1 MANNKVKFIR
11 GTTEEYQALSVKDP
25 DVLYII
31 TDESENSD
39 IINDTLISQTTT
51 WSSQKIHDSLND
63 VVDEAKTYADGLAEN
78 TAAKNHTHT
87 VSEITDFPE
96 IPELPASTTFS
107 IESAAWTTLSAPFAG
122 CGFSAEIPAEGV
134 TAADFPDVYF
144 DSASF
149 ETAAKSGII
158 AATADGKIVLYAET
172 VPVATLS
179 GTCFVRKGAAE

>member
-87 VSEITDFPE
+87 VSEITDFPTS
-96 IPELPASTTFS
+96 LPANGGNADTVSGVAVSSSDEVGLRKISAGTTDL
-107 IESAAWTTLSAPFAG
+107 TAG
-122 CGFSAEIPAEGV
+122 TSELETGA
-134 TAADFPDVYF
+134 VYLVY
-144 DSASF
+144 
-149 ETAAKSGII
+149 E
-158 AATADGKIVLYAET
+158 
-172 VPVATLS
+172 
-179 GTCFVRKGAAE
+179 

>member
-63 VVDEAKTYADGLAEN
+63 VVDEAKTYANGLAEN

-87 VSEITDFPE
+87 VSEITDFPT
-96 IPELPASTTFS
+96 ELPANGGNADTVGNVSVSSGDEVGLRKISAGTTDL
-107 IESAAWTTLSAPFAG
+107 AAGTSELETGTIYL
-122 CGFSAEIPAEGV
+122 
-134 TAADFPDVYF
+134 VY
-144 DSASF
+144 
-149 ETAAKSGII
+149 E
-158 AATADGKIVLYAET
+158 
-172 VPVATLS
+172 
-179 GTCFVRKGAAE
+179 

>member
-96 IPELPASTTFS
+96 IPELPTPTSFS
-107 IESAAWTTLSAPFAG
+107 VESAAWTTLSAPFTG
-122 CGFSAEIPAEGV
+122 CGFSAEIAAEGV

-144 DSASF
+144 DSTSL
-149 ETAAKSGII
+149 EIAANSSII
-158 AATADGKIVLYAET
+158 AEATDGKIVLYAKNI
-172 VPVATLS
+172 PQAALS
-179 GTCFVRKGAAE
+179 GSYFIRKGATE

>member
-87 VSEITDFPE
+87 VSEITDFPTS
-96 IPELPASTTFS
+96 LPANGGNADTVGGVSVSSSDEVGLRKISTGT
-107 IESAAWTTLSAPFAG
+107 EDLTAGTSALETGTIYL
-122 CGFSAEIPAEGV
+122 
-134 TAADFPDVYF
+134 VY
-144 DSASF
+144 
-149 ETAAKSGII
+149 E
-158 AATADGKIVLYAET
+158 
-172 VPVATLS
+172 
-179 GTCFVRKGAAE
+179 